1 MPGRKI
7 RDERDALDCLARYER
22 SGLEFREWLRR
33 NHVDGRSL
41 QCWRIAI
48 ENKRP
53 PVRLVELVTEP
64 QPAAPASKARYLIRT
79 GAFEVELGAD
89 FDQDT
94 LFKLLEVVAAC

>member
-7 RDERDALDCLARYER
+7 RDERDALDCLARFER
-22 SGLEFREWLRR
+22 SGLEFREWVRR
-33 NHVDGRSL
+33 NQVDGRSL
-41 QCWRIAI
+41 NCWRMSIQS
-48 ENKRP
+48 KRR

-64 QPAAPASKARYLIRT
+64 TLAASSARYLIRS
-79 GAFEVELGAD
+79 GAFEVEVGAD